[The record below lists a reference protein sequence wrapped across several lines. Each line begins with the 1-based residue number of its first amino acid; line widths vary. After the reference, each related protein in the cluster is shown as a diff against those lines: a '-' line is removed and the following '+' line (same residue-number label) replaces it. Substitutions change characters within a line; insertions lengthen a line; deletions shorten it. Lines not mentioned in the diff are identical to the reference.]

1 MKNFP
6 KRCRMRRSDSDLLLV
21 AERELERLDEEEL
34 LRLVVLCR
42 DGDEKSQCKPG
53 AVWAELV
60 ARDIDRVRGIVAAFR
75 HPVSGTRVAPDD
87 IDQVAQDAYIRLLGM
102 SFRGTSVGEYR
113 SALWRCVTFQCMDH
127 CRSAMEEDKR
137 RSGSLDE
144 QVATDEGDGRPK
156 FEKQIA
162 KMQDE
167 WISEQDQLDRLRERR
182 EAMDEA
188 IPKIEDERKRR
199 VLEMTREGC
208 TTDDI
213 AKELGVSE
221 DNVYQLRRRGLKLL
235 QEILQGS

>member
-1 MKNFP
+1 
-6 KRCRMRRSDSDLLLV
+6 MRRSDSDLLLV
-21 AERELERLDEEEL
+21 AERELERLGEDEL

-53 AVWAELV
+53 AVWGELV

-75 HPVSGTRVAPDD
+75 HPVSGTRVARDD

-102 SFRGTSVGEYR
+102 SFRGTTRGEYR
-113 SALWRCVTFQCMDH
+113 AALWKCVWFQCMDH

-137 RSGSLDE
+137 RAGSLDA
-144 QVATDEGDGRPK
+144 QVATDEGNGRPM
-156 FEKQIA
+156 FEQEIA
-162 KMQDE
+162 KKQEE
-167 WISEQDQLDRLRERR
+167 WLSEQEQLDRLQERR
-182 EAMDEA
+182 EALDEA

-208 TTDDI
+208 STDDI
-213 AKELGVSE
+213 TKELGVSE
-221 DNVYQLRRRGLKLL
+221 DNLYQLRRRGLKLL